1 MKNLFFLILFVVVG
15 TYYNNV
21 NNDLLPY
28 TAQPVVPK
36 TVPSFLQMGG
46 RIEAE
51 FIEKIRKIDAAR
63 SRVIYENPNSKTA
76 IDTYKKYVELHH
88 SKEHYECYC
97 NLIFKE
103 SSWNPNAKNPK
114 STAYGLGQFL
124 DKTWD
129 LVPQSKTSDP
139 YDQLDAM
146 FYYVENRYENSCK
159 AWDFWLQKNWY

>member
-1 MKNLFFLILFVVVG
+1 MKNLFFLLVFVIVG

-21 NNDLLPY
+21 SNDLIPY
-28 TAQPVVPK
+28 TAQPIVPK

-46 RIEAE
+46 EID
-51 FIEKIRKIDAAR
+51 EKFSQNIRKMDAAR
-63 SRVIYENPNSKTA
+63 SRTPYKNPASKSA
-76 IDTYKKYVELHH
+76 IETYKQYVKLHNT
-88 SKEHYECYC
+88 KEHYDCY
-97 NLIFKE
+97 NKLIFKE

-129 LVPQSKTSDP
+129 AVPQSKTDNP

-146 FYYVENRYENSCK
+146 FHYVENRYGNSCK
-159 AWDFWLQKNWY
+159 AWDFWLKKNWY